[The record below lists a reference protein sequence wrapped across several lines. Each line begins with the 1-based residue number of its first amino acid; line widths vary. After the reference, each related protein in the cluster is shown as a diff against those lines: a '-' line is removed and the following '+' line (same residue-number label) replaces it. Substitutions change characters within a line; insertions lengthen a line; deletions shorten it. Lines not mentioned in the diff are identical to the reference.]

1 MGLPEFERLT
11 CSYCPS
17 SRFMRILMLRHQQN
31 GGTIEEPG
39 GYRCADCGADVD
51 VRKMVERRAL
61 DRKRLEL
68 RELEQEIQG
77 TATRHA
83 APLDP
88 TPLPV
93 SEVAVGEGEAKSLK
107 KSGKL

>member
-1 MGLPEFERLT
+1 MGLPQFERLT

-17 SRFMRILMLRHQQN
+17 SRFIRILMLRHQSN

-61 DRKRLEL
+61 DQKRVEL
-68 RELEQEIQG
+68 RQLEEEIQS
-77 TATRHA
+77 TAPRQ
-83 APLDP
+83 
-88 TPLPV
+88 
-93 SEVAVGEGEAKSLK
+93 SEKVAVTELPPATEKLDVTRPKSA
-107 KSGKL
+107 GTRA